1 MVASPVY
8 YSYMLGLCLLHSKKH
23 LSFSALR
30 KLTTDRVMNFE
41 DTRQQGKVEFSMH
54 DCCQSIFAMMF
65 FQDPSINVF
74 QQRLQDKLELNNL
87 KTLFN
92 VAAIPKSTQLRR
104 ALDNIPSTEIEQLFP
119 DFLRP
124 VQRGKHLELFEFM
137 DKKYLIPLD
146 GTQYFSSNKISCDRC
161 LTKKLKGI
169 TTYQH
174 QVVAASIVCPGIKQV
189 MLLAPEPIRNIDGST
204 KQDCEVNAGKR
215 LVQKIRATHPKLKI
229 IIAGDGLYSKQPF
242 IDELTKYGMSF
253 ILVAKPTDHTFLH
266 QWFSEFQQMGETQQL
281 EIYDHKGRR
290 HFYQWVNDIPLNG
303 SKDADNVNYFEYTI
317 FKGDKINYHNSWVTD
332 ITISRDNIIQLVK
345 GGRARWKIENEAF
358 NTLKNQG
365 YHLAHNFGHGKK
377 FLSYN
382 LLLFNFLAFFM
393 HQIFE
398 LSDRVYQRCRSKFT
412 SRKEYWNQLRCTIRI
427 LIFPSFESLLK
438 FIIDPDNG
446 IPP

>member
-1 MVASPVY
+1 M
-8 YSYMLGLCLLHSKKH
+8 HSKKH

-30 KLTTDRVMNFE
+30 KLITDRVRKFE
-41 DTRQQGKVEFSMH
+41 DTRQQGKVEFSVH

-65 FQDPSINVF
+65 FQDPSVNVF
-74 QQRLQDKLELNNL
+74 QQRLQEKQELNNL

-92 VAAIPKSTQLRR
+92 VEAIPKSTQLRT
-104 ALDNIPSTEIEQLFP
+104 ALDNIPSTEIEQLFS

-124 VQRGKHLELFEFM
+124 VQRGKHLETFEFI
-137 DKKYLIPLD
+137 DGKYLIPFD
-146 GTQYFSSNKISCDRC
+146 GTQYFSSNKISCDCC
-161 LTKKLKGI
+161 LTKKSKGI
-169 TTYQH
+169 TTYHH
-174 QVVAASIVCPGIKQV
+174 QVVAATIVCPGIKQV

-204 KQDCEVNAGKR
+204 KQDCEINAGKR
-215 LVQKIRATHPKLKI
+215 LVKKIRDTHPKLKI

-242 IDELTKYGMSF
+242 IDELTRYGMSF
-253 ILVAKPTDHTFLH
+253 ILVAKPADHTFLH
-266 QWFSEFQQMGETQQL
+266 QWFSEFHQMGETQQL
-281 EIYDHKGRR
+281 ETFDHKGRR
-290 HFYQWVNDIPLNG
+290 HLYHWVNDIPLNG

-317 FKGDKINYHNSWVTD
+317 FKGDKVNYHNSWVTD

-365 YHLAHNFGHGKK
+365 YHLEHNFGHGKK

-398 LSDRVYQRCRSKFT
+398 LSDRVYQKCRSKFT

>member
-1 MVASPVY
+1 
-8 YSYMLGLCLLHSKKH
+8 
-23 LSFSALR
+23 
-30 KLTTDRVMNFE
+30 
-41 DTRQQGKVEFSMH
+41 MH

-65 FQDPSINVF
+65 FQDPSINAF
-74 QQRLQDKLELNNL
+74 QQRLQEKQELNNL

-92 VAAIPKSTQLRR
+92 VGAIPKSTQLRI

-137 DKKYLIPLD
+137 DEKYLIPLD
-146 GTQYFSSNKISCDRC
+146 GTQYFSSNKISCDCC
-161 LTKKLKGI
+161 LTKTTKKI
-169 TTYQH
+169 TTYHH
-174 QVVAASIVCPGIKQV
+174 QVVAASIVCPGIRQV

-204 KQDCEVNAGKR
+204 KQDCEINAGKR
-215 LVQKIRATHPKLKI
+215 LVKKIRATHPKLKI

-253 ILVAKPTDHTFLH
+253 ILVAKPTDHTFLY
-266 QWFSEFQQMGETQQL
+266 QWFSEFHQMGETQQL
-281 EIYDHKGRR
+281 EIYDPKGRR
-290 HFYQWVNDIPLNG
+290 HLYQWVNDIPLNG

-365 YHLAHNFGHGKK
+365 YHLEHNFGHGKK

-438 FIIDPDNG
+438 FIIDPDSG